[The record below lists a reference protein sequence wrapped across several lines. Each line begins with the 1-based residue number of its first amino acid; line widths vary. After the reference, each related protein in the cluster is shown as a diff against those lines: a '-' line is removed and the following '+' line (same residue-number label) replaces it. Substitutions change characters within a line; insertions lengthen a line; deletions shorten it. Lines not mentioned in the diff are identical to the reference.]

1 MELFFDKFSLF
12 NETSFDFLLK
22 EKLCPS
28 SLFIMISFFESLF
41 LYIFSKLS
49 DLLFILFIS
58 FIFKL
63 SFISLFILFILFSS
77 LFSLSVILILFCSFI
92 SILSFS
98 LFVFVWIS
106 FSFVSE
112 KIGLINSFFE
122 VVLLL
127 YVVLILLL
135 LFKSLISKGLVFS
148 LDKLLSS
155 PPHNLFY
162 VYKNIYITII

>member
-1 MELFFDKFSLF
+1 MELFLDKFSLF

-28 SLFIMISFFESLF
+28 SLFIMISFFGSLF

-63 SFISLFILFILFSS
+63 SFMSLFMFFSS
-77 LFSLSVILILFCSFI
+77 LFSLLVVLILFCSFI

-135 LFKSLISKGLVFS
+135 LFKSLISKGIVCS
-148 LDKLLSS
+148 LDELLSS